1 MKASKKKN
9 RWKKSSP
16 KQVEQRLARRR
27 RLRFWAQGFLSVALL
42 GALGVWGGKE
52 LWHWALKSP
61 FFALSEVAFEGNQ
74 RATEEELLGL
84 AGLHKGENLLRLDKA
99 KVQQAMLAHPWVK
112 EAKVQ
117 KRHPKKLE
125 IHLRE
130 YREVAILALG
140 DLYLLDET
148 GKPFK
153 RMQPGEQIDLP
164 LITGVDREGFVDN
177 SGQNQRVLKTALA
190 ALRAFRAEAEGLSEL
205 RMEGQEAVLILNSG
219 QEVLLGESGFEK
231 KARKLKRVR
240 EELEKRELRAQ
251 VIRLNNRVRPQRV
264 TVQLA
269 RAVPEREGTR

>member
-1 MKASKKKN
+1 MKASTKKN

-16 KQVEQRLARRR
+16 KEVEQRIAKRRR
-27 RLRFWAQGFLSVALL
+27 VRFWARLLLGISLL
-42 GALGVWGGKE
+42 GALGFWGGKE
-52 LWHWALKSP
+52 LWHWALESP
-61 FFALSEVAFEGNQ
+61 FFALHEVAFEGNQ

-84 AGLHKGENLLRLDKA
+84 AGLSKGENLLQLDKA

-112 EAKVQ
+112 SAKVH

-125 IHLRE
+125 IHLKE

-140 DLYLLDET
+140 DLYLLDES
-148 GKPFK
+148 GEPFK

-164 LITGVDREGFVDN
+164 LVTGVDRESFVDDL
-177 SGQNQRVLKTALA
+177 GQSQRTLKAALA
-190 ALRAFRAEAEGLSEL
+190 ALRAFRAEEEGLSEV

-231 KARKLKRVR
+231 KVRKLKRVQ
-240 EELEKRELRAQ
+240 EELERRELRAQ
-251 VIRLNNRVRPQRV
+251 VIRFNNRARPQRV

-269 RAVPEREGTR
+269 KAIPEREGTR